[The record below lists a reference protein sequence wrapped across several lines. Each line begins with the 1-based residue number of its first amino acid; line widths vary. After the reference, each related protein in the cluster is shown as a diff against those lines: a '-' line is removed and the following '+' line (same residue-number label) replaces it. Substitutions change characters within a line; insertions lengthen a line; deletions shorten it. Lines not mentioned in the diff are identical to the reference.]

1 MPDPFAAYSDTVR
14 THFRAPRNAGGFAAG
29 RERILAGSAGQRR
42 HGREVEFQ
50 LQLTADGRIGD
61 CRYHVYGC
69 PATIALCSLTSEA
82 LKGRTPAEAAGFSV
96 VALVEQLGLPAEK
109 LDAAITV
116 EDAVRA
122 AVGRYNAASAIS
134 PAVRQLQ
141 V

>member
-1 MPDPFAAYSDTVR
+1 MPDPFAAYDDTVQM
-14 THFRAPRNAGGFAAG
+14 HFRAPRNAGRFTAG
-29 RERILAGSAGQRR
+29 QERILAGSAGQRC

-50 LQLTADGRIGD
+50 LQLTAEGRIGD
-61 CRYHVYGC
+61 CRYRVYGC

-82 LKGRTPAEAAGFSV
+82 LKGRTPAEAVGFSV

-109 LDAAITV
+109 RDAAITV

-122 AVGRYNAASAIS
+122 AAGRYNVASAAA
-134 PAVRQLQ
+134 PAVPRLQ